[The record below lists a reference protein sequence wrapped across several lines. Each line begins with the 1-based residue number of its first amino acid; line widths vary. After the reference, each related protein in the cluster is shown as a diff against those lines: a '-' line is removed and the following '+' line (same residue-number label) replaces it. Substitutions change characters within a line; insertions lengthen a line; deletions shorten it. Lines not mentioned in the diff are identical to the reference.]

1 MSIKTTIKRPKVATD
16 QPTPT
21 EEATPRVYAKADA
34 HTALEWGGAVVSQ
47 RQVARLVEQ
56 GRLRSFRIGNRV
68 WVRGEAITEY
78 IERSERRFDYDE
90 R

>member
-1 MSIKTTIKRPKVATD
+1 MSTIIKRPKAAVQSSED
-16 QPTPT
+16 
-21 EEATPRVYAKADA
+21 ATPNVYPKATA
-34 HTALEWGGAVVSQ
+34 HEAPEWGGAEVTQ

-68 WVRGEAITEY
+68 WVRGQAILDY